1 MDIGTGR
8 YNPFR
13 WKNKTF
19 PVHLIILLCKRW
31 HLLLRKVP
39 CYATKDGIFCCER
52 CHVMLQKMAS
62 FDVKDAIFCMRIL
75 REEPERNILSY
86 YKLTL
91 CLYTLT
97 FAVNPLQGCHISSF
111 HIRCVETDSIRCSRN
126 IRIPIKRVAEIG
138 NT

>member
-1 MDIGTGR
+1 MQKMASFAAKGAM
-8 YNPFR
+8 
-13 WKNKTF
+13 
-19 PVHLIILLCKRW
+19 LCYK
-31 HLLLRKVP
+31 
-39 CYATKDGIFCCER
+39 
-52 CHVMLQKMAS
+52 KMAS

-91 CLYTLT
+91 YLYTLS

-126 IRIPIKRVAEIG
+126 IRIQ
-138 NT
+138 